1 MADDGHGQE
10 GYIRQVLEAYRK
22 TPGTMGTVRRADRLL
37 AAQLYQRGVAVSVI
51 ENAFVLA
58 AARRLMRSADAPPL
72 GTVRS
77 LAYFLPVIEE
87 VLDMRVS
94 PEYFQYIRR
103 KLERI
108 ARDR

>member
-1 MADDGHGQE
+1 MC
-10 GYIRQVLEAYRK
+10 
-22 TPGTMGTVRRADRLL
+22 
-37 AAQLYQRGVAVSVI
+37 VI

-58 AARRLMRSADAPPL
+58 AVRRLMRPTDAPPL
-72 GTVRS
+72 GTSRS

-94 PEYFQYIRR
+94 PEYFQHVRR